1 MSMKQEYEIGSEAR
15 NLYVVGK
22 MNLWDYQDREWK
34 IKRCGN

>member
-22 MNLWDYQDREWK
+22 MNLWDYQDTGMEDK
-34 IKRCGN
+34 EM